1 MTYFSIE
8 EKVKAYLALMYELFK
23 EDFGLFYRNFPTD
36 NFHTISDIFSDPN
49 KISLNNAL
57 NSDISIQ
64 NTFPEPPFVRK

>member
-8 EKVKAYLALMYELFK
+8 EKVKAYLALIYELFK

-36 NFHTISDIFSDPN
+36 NFHTILDFFSNPN
-49 KISLNNAL
+49 KISKNNSL

-64 NTFPEPPFVRK
+64 NTLPETLFF